1 MAKPTGGTE
10 LDAALDELYGAA
22 PAEFT
27 PRRDALAK
35 RLKEAGDAAAAS
47 ELKARRKPTQLAY
60 VLNQLARRHADDVAE
75 LVDVG
80 RELAR
85 AQRKA
90 LRGEAGHD
98 LRDAIARQR
107 GVVAGLTSKAA
118 KLMGELGVA
127 VSGHLDEIAGALRT
141 AMVDP
146 GVGAQLEEGRLEKVP
161 ETAAGFPGT
170 TTLQLVR
177 SEPEAPDADADAN
190 ANAKAHAHAHAH
202 AKAHRAETTRAEARE
217 RAREEQKERERAKR
231 RDEATTAGAE
241 AAERARIADEAER
254 AADGHAA
261 EAKKLDDEAEALAAE
276 AKRIAAEAKHLAAEA
291 KARAAAAKATAH
303 EAEAARRKADRAATE
318 AGRADKHAKLARSEA
333 DRAVKHAHTVAARAE
348 K

>member
-1 MAKPTGGTE
+1 MAKPTAGTE
-10 LDAALDELYGAA
+10 LDAALDELYGSS

-35 RLKEAGDAAAAS
+35 RLKESGDGAAAS

-80 RELAR
+80 RDLAR

-98 LRDAIARQR
+98 LRDEITRQR

-127 VSGHLDEIAGALRT
+127 VSGHLDEIASALRT

-146 GVGAQLEEGRLEKVP
+146 AVGAQLEEGRLEKVP
-161 ETAAGFPGT
+161 EAAAGFPGT
-170 TTLQLVR
+170 TTLQLVP
-177 SEPEAPDADADAN
+177 SEPEATHADAKAD
-190 ANAKAHAHAHAH
+190 AKAKAKAKAD
-202 AKAHRAETTRAEARE
+202 AETKAHRAERTRADARE
-217 RAREEQKERERAKR
+217 TAREEQKERERAKR
-231 RDEATTAGAE
+231 RAEATAAGAE
-241 AAERARIADEAER
+241 AAERARNADEAER
-254 AADGHAA
+254 EADGHAA
-261 EAKKLDDEAEALAAE
+261 EAKKLDDEAEALAAD

-291 KARAAAAKATAH
+291 KTRAAAAKTAAH
-303 EAEAARRKADRAATE
+303 DAEAARRKAERAATE
-318 AGRADKHAKLARSEA
+318 AARADKHAKLARSEA
-333 DRAVKHAHTVAARAE
+333 DRAVKHAHAVAARAE

>member
-10 LDAALDELYGAA
+10 LDAALDELYGAS

-35 RLKEAGDAAAAS
+35 RLKESGDAAGAL

-107 GVVAGLTSKAA
+107 SVVAGLTSKAA
-118 KLMGELGVA
+118 RLMTELGVA

-146 GVGAQLEEGRLEKVP
+146 AVGAQLEEGRLDKVP
-161 ETAAGFPGT
+161 EPAAGFPET
-170 TTLQLVR
+170 TTLHLVR
-177 SEPEAPDADADAN
+177 SEPEAEKEDASAKAKAKAKAKAEAN
-190 ANAKAHAHAHAH
+190 AEAEAKAKAG
-202 AKAHRAETTRAEARE
+202 AKAKAEAT
-217 RAREEQKERERAKR
+217 A
-231 RDEATTAGAE
+231 AGAE
-241 AAERARIADEAER
+241 AAERARIADEAARE
-254 AADGHAA
+254 ADGHAA
-261 EAKKLDDEAEALAAE
+261 EAKKLDDEAEALAAD

-291 KARAAAAKATAH
+291 KARAAAAKAAAH
-303 EAEAARRKADRAATE
+303 DADVARRKADRAATE
-318 AGRADKHAKLARSEA
+318 AARADRHAKLARSEA
-333 DRAVKHAHTVAARAE
+333 DRAVKHARTVAARAE